1 MRADGLPVETFAVVA
16 EEDRPLDPFADGQV
30 DSSGG
35 ARRERDG
42 DDLAALAQH
51 DEGAVA
57 AFDAEGFD
65 VAPSASETR
74 RPLIASREM
83 SAWSRAE
90 ASSAATRSAPTSLRS
105 RPVACDS

>member
-42 DDLAALAQH
+42 DDFAALAGDDKGPVPALDSQVL
-51 DEGAVA
+51 DAGAG
-57 AFDAEGFD
+57 GFGD
-65 VAPSASETR
+65 P
-74 RPLIASREM
+74 
-83 SAWSRAE
+83 
-90 ASSAATRSAPTSLRS
+90 
-105 RPVACDS
+105 